1 MAFSLSA
8 FLRTAERAELMALQ
22 NRPLRVFIVAAEPSG
37 DMVGAELV
45 RALRASGSPVEI
57 AGVGRE
63 AMAAEGV
70 TSDID
75 LSALSVLGLFDGLR
89 VWRLVHE
96 HAEACARAAAAFD
109 ADQVVLIDS
118 WGFMLRVAWKARKVC
133 PRARIVKYIG
143 PQAFATRPGRAKA
156 LARAVDNL
164 LAIHPFDPEYFEPYG
179 LPTIVVGNPALERD
193 LTGEGEAF
201 RGRHGISPDA
211 RLMLV
216 LFGSRKAEVER
227 LFDDFADTAEW
238 LARDRPDL
246 RLVTVVA
253 PSVTEAVSSRLASRS
268 ALSGM
273 IVTGPE
279 ERLDAFA
286 AADAALACSGT
297 VTLELSRMGVPSV
310 VGYRLGPVAWTIAWN
325 FMLKAPF
332 VSLVNIAAGE
342 ELLPERLQT
351 RAVPEYLVPEMARLL
366 DDAEHRKTVSGA
378 LVATTGLM
386 AGQGEGASVNAARAL
401 FDLGP
406 L

>member
-1 MAFSLSA
+1 MATDA
-8 FLRTAERAELMALQ
+8 
-22 NRPLRVFIVAAEPSG
+22 RPLRVFIVAAEASG
-37 DMVGAELV
+37 DLAGAELA
-45 RALRASGSPVEI
+45 RALRAQDANVQI

-63 AMAAEGV
+63 AMAAEGIS
-70 TSDID
+70 SDVD

-96 HAEACARAAAAFD
+96 RAEACARLAAGFG

-118 WGFMLRVAWKARKVC
+118 WGFMLRVAWKVREAC
-133 PRARIVKYIG
+133 PAARIVKYIG
-143 PQAFATRPGRAKA
+143 PQVFATRPGRAKA

-164 LAIHPFDPEYFEPYG
+164 LAIHPFDPEYFEPFG

-193 LTGEGEAF
+193 LTGDGAGF
-201 RGRHGISPDA
+201 RARHDIASDA

-227 LFDDFADTAEW
+227 LFDDFADTAEA
-238 LARDRPDL
+238 LMGERADL
-246 RLVTVVA
+246 RVVTVLA
-253 PSVTEAVSSRLASRS
+253 PSVAGLVRDRLKERP
-268 ALSGM
+268 ALAGL
-273 IVTGPE
+273 VVVGPD

-325 FMLKAPF
+325 FLFRAPY
-332 VSLVNIAAGE
+332 VSLVNLAAE
-342 ELLPERLQT
+342 RALLPERLQT
-351 RAVPEYLVPEMARLL
+351 RAVPEHLVPEMAKLL
-366 DDAEHRKTVSGA
+366 DDGEHRRAVSHA
-378 LVATTGLM
+378 LVETTRIM
-386 AGQGEGASVNAARAL
+386 AGNEEGASVNAARAL
-401 FDLGP
+401 IQLGP

>member
-1 MAFSLSA
+1 MQASD
-8 FLRTAERAELMALQ
+8 
-22 NRPLRVFIVAAEPSG
+22 RPLRIFIVAAEPSG
-37 DMVGAELV
+37 DMVGAELI
-45 RALRASGSPVEI
+45 RALRAQDSDIEI

-63 AMAAEGV
+63 AMAAEGIS
-70 TSDID
+70 SDID

-96 HAEACARAAAAFD
+96 RASACADAAAAFG

-118 WGFMLRVAWKARKVC
+118 WGFMLRVAWKVRVAS
-133 PRARIVKYIG
+133 PAARIVKYIG

-193 LTGEGEAF
+193 LTGDGAAF
-201 RGRHGISPDA
+201 RARHGISPDE
-211 RLMLV
+211 RLLLV

-227 LFDDFADTAEW
+227 LFDDFADTAEA
-238 LARDRPDL
+238 LMMERADL
-246 RLVTVVA
+246 RIVTVLA
-253 PSVTEAVSSRLASRS
+253 PSVAEAVTQRLQTRPGLA
-268 ALSGM
+268 GM
-273 IVTGPE
+273 VVAGPE

-286 AADAALACSGT
+286 ASDAALACSGT

-325 FMLKAPF
+325 FMLRAPY
-332 VSLVNIAAGE
+332 VSLVNIAAGR

-351 RAVPEYLVPEMARLL
+351 RATPEHLLPEMAVLL
-366 DDAEHRKTVSGA
+366 DDPAHRASVAQALRDVTAE
-378 LVATTGLM
+378 M
-386 AGQGEGASVNAARAL
+386 AGKGEGASVNAARAL
-401 FDLGP
+401 ISLGP

>member
-1 MAFSLSA
+1 MHSGK
-8 FLRTAERAELMALQ
+8 
-22 NRPLRVFIVAAEPSG
+22 PLRVFIVAAETSG
-37 DMVGAELV
+37 DLVGAELV
-45 RALRASGSPVEI
+45 RALRAEDPAVEI

-63 AMAAEGV
+63 AMAAEGIA
-70 TSDID
+70 TDID

-96 HAEACARAAAAFD
+96 RADQCARAAAAFG

-118 WGFMLRVAWKARKVC
+118 WGFMLRVAWRIREAC
-133 PRARIVKYIG
+133 PKARIVKYIG

-179 LPTIVVGNPALERD
+179 LPTTVVGNPALERD
-193 LTGEGEAF
+193 LTGDREGF
-201 RGRHGISPDA
+201 RKRHGITPEA

-227 LFDDFADTAEW
+227 LFDDFADTAEA
-238 LARDRPDL
+238 LVQGRPDL

-253 PSVTEAVSSRLASRS
+253 PSVAESVRSRLAGRT
-268 ALSGM
+268 ALGTM
-273 IVTGPE
+273 IIAGPE

-310 VGYRLGPVAWTIAWN
+310 VGYRLGPIAWTIAWN

-332 VSLVNIAAGE
+332 VSLVNIAAGK

-351 RAVPEYLVPEMARLL
+351 RAVPEYLVPAMAELL
-366 DDAEHRKTVSGA
+366 DDAAHRAAVSA
-378 LVATTGLM
+378 ELKSITSVM
-386 AGQGEGASVNAARAL
+386 AGHREGASVNAARAL
-401 FDLGP
+401 LKLGP

>member
-1 MAFSLSA
+1 MQAS
-8 FLRTAERAELMALQ
+8 
-22 NRPLRVFIVAAEPSG
+22 NRPLRIFIVAAEPSG

-45 RALRASGSPVEI
+45 RALRAQNRDIQI

-63 AMAAEGV
+63 AMAAEGIS
-70 TSDID
+70 SDID

-96 HAEACARAAAAFD
+96 RAGACADAAAAFG

-118 WGFMLRVAWKARKVC
+118 WGFMLRVAWKVRAAS
-133 PRARIVKYIG
+133 PAARIVKYIG

-156 LARAVDNL
+156 LGRAVDNL

-193 LTGEGEAF
+193 LTGDGAAF
-201 RGRHGISPDA
+201 RARHGISADE

-227 LFDDFADTAEW
+227 LFDDFADTAEA
-238 LARDRPDL
+238 LMMDRPDL
-246 RLVTVVA
+246 RIVTVLAPAVA
-253 PSVTEAVSSRLASRS
+253 EPVMERLRARP
-268 ALSGM
+268 ALAGM
-273 IVTGPE
+273 VVTGAE

-286 AADAALACSGT
+286 ASDAALACSGT

-325 FMLKAPF
+325 FMLRAPY
-332 VSLVNIAAGE
+332 VSLVNIAAGR

-366 DDAEHRKTVSGA
+366 DDPEHRASVGQA
-378 LVATTGLM
+378 LKDVTAQM
-386 AGQGEGASVNAARAL
+386 AGEGGGASVNAARAL
-401 FDLGP
+401 INLGP

>member
-1 MAFSLSA
+1 MASA
-8 FLRTAERAELMALQ
+8 
-22 NRPLRVFIVAAEPSG
+22 NRPLRVFVVAAEPSG
-37 DMVGAELV
+37 DMVGAELI
-45 RALRASGSPVEI
+45 RALRAANPNVEI

-70 TSDID
+70 ATDID

-89 VWRLVHE
+89 VWRQVHE
-96 HAEACARAAAAFD
+96 RANACARAAAAFN

-118 WGFMLRVAWKARKVC
+118 WGFMLRVAWKVREAC
-133 PRARIVKYIG
+133 PGARIVKYIG
-143 PQAFATRPGRAKA
+143 PQAFATRPGRAKT

-193 LTGEGEAF
+193 LTGDGAGF
-201 RGRHGISPDA
+201 RRQHAIADDA
-211 RLMLV
+211 RVMLV

-227 LFDDFADTAEW
+227 LFDDFADTAEA
-238 LARDRPDL
+238 LAKDRPDL

-253 PSVTEAVSSRLASRS
+253 PSVAESVRDRLASRDT
-268 ALSGM
+268 LSGM
-273 IVTGPE
+273 IVVGPE

-297 VTLELSRMGVPSV
+297 VTLELSRMGVPGV

-325 FMLKAPF
+325 FMLKAPY
-332 VSLVNIAAGE
+332 VSLVNLAAGR
-342 ELLPERLQT
+342 ELLPERLQN

-366 DDAEHRKTVSGA
+366 DDAEHRRAVSKA
-378 LVATTGLM
+378 LVETTKRM
-386 AGQGEGASVNAARAL
+386 AGNGEGASVNAARAL
-401 FDLGP
+401 IDLGP
-406 L
+406 K

>member
-1 MAFSLSA
+1 MVTPAD
-8 FLRTAERAELMALQ
+8 
-22 NRPLRVFIVAAEPSG
+22 RPLRIFIVAAETSG

-45 RALRASGSPVEI
+45 RALRAQSANVQI

-63 AMAAEGV
+63 AMAAEGI

-96 HAEACARAAAAFD
+96 RAAQCASAAQAFG

-118 WGFMLRVAWKARKVC
+118 WGFMLRVAWKMRDAC
-133 PRARIVKYIG
+133 PSARIVKYIG

-193 LTGEGEAF
+193 LTGDGARF
-201 RGRHGISPDA
+201 RPRHGIAPDA

-227 LFDDFADTAEW
+227 LFDDFADTAEA
-238 LARDRPDL
+238 LASGRPDL
-246 RLVTVVA
+246 RMVTVVA
-253 PSVTEAVSSRLASRS
+253 PSVSQAVRERLAQRP
-268 ALSGM
+268 ALAGM
-273 IVTGPE
+273 AVAGPE

-325 FMLKAPF
+325 FMLKAPY
-332 VSLVNIAAGE
+332 VSLVNIAAGK

-351 RAVPEYLVPEMARLL
+351 RAVPEHLVPAMAGLL
-366 DDAEHRKTVSGA
+366 DDAAHRARVSA
-378 LVATTGLM
+378 ELKAVTAVM
-386 AGQGEGASVNAARAL
+386 AGDGEGASVNAARAL
-401 FDLGP
+401 LQLGS